1 MFTILFLLS
10 MERRI
15 DLKETPG
22 YYKTSKAR
30 KQSTIENFSTYEW
43 KNDNFRRPLIVSLNK
58 CFDLI
63 KTIFNLVNSR
73 EPVLKWKI

>member
-22 YYKTSKAR
+22 YYKTSKSR
-30 KQSTIENFSTYEW
+30 KQSTIENILALMNGKMTI
-43 KNDNFRRPLIVSLNK
+43 LG
-58 CFDLI
+58 DL
-63 KTIFNLVNSR
+63 
-73 EPVLKWKI
+73 